1 MGTIMDIMSIII
13 QLIAGAVG
21 GNAAG
26 AAMKDKSL
34 GGAGNS
40 IVGAIG
46 GIIIGQIVQR
56 MTGGAVTA
64 DAAAAVASNLD
75 IASIIK
81 DLAGGGIGGA
91 VLTAIAGMIKNR

>member
-1 MGTIMDIMSIII
+1 MDIMSIII

-46 GIIIGQIVQR
+46 GLILGQIVQTV
-56 MTGGAVTA
+56 TGGAISADTA
-64 DAAAAVASNLD
+64 AVVASNLD
-75 IASIIK
+75 IAAIIK
-81 DLAGGGIGGA
+81 NLAGGGIGGA
-91 VLTAIAGMIKNR
+91 LLAAVAGMIKNR